1 MESVSTNQ
9 KERKAAAILFV
20 IAAAFQLLIV
30 IVNLIM
36 YRVNSG
42 YVPVSLILYVLL
54 YAAVAVG
61 LFLDKVPFP
70 IAGAGFAGLAV
81 MEFLGFVSSV
91 RSVATSL
98 RNMAADGYTVSAFA
112 KITFLLPIVS
122 PVCLMLGFAAAALII
137 FFTVYGNDKLKQTA
151 KKLAVLP
158 LILLLI
164 NCVFCA
170 LIVILYAVL
179 VLFTRNGGYPP
190 LLFVQNVLSLAVSI
204 LALLGTVKTL
214 NAYLYPEGKPKKTVT
229 RADGTVAEAG
239 DGYCGMAKHVLLLLF
254 TCGIWYYIW
263 ICRTTWYT
271 NRVEDEEERSPAKKL
286 LLCMFVPFY
295 IIYWT
300 YKTALRIDKIA
311 KSRGIAS
318 DIATPC
324 LVLAIF
330 VSFVPP
336 IIMQDKI
343 NAIALNE
350 GVPQEAPEKAPEEA
364 SAPVDVPEALE
375 KYKRLLDS
383 GVITQEE
390 FDAKKKQLLD
400 L

>member
-20 IAAAFQLLIV
+20 IAAAFQLLII
-30 IVNLIM
+30 IVNFVA
-36 YRVNSG
+36 YRVFG
-42 YVPVSLILYVLL
+42 VFPFLYVLL

-81 MEFLGFVSSV
+81 MEFFSIVSSV
-91 RSVATSL
+91 RSAVLSL
-98 RNMAADGYTVSAFA
+98 RNLTANGYTVSMPT
-112 KITFLLPIVS
+112 KITLFLPIIP

-137 FFTVYGNDKLKQTA
+137 FFAAYGSDKLKQVA
-151 KKLAVLP
+151 KKLTVLP
-158 LILLLI
+158 LIFLLI
-164 NCVFCA
+164 NCVYIA
-170 LIVILYAVL
+170 LVVILCAVL
-179 VLFTRNGGYPP
+179 LAFGSITGYPP
-190 LLFVQNVLSLAVSI
+190 LTIIQNALSLVLSI
-204 LALLGTVKTL
+204 LALLGTVKAL

-263 ICRTTWYT
+263 ICRATRYT
-271 NRVEDEEERSPAKKL
+271 NRAEGEEERSPAKKL

-311 KSRGIAS
+311 NSRGIAS

-350 GVPQEAPEKAPEEA
+350 DELQEAPEKTPEEA
-364 SAPVDVPEALE
+364 PAPVDVPETLE

-383 GVITQEE
+383 GVISQEE